1 MASSGQKRRWLRR
14 SLGGGLLATA
24 ALAILAAPA
33 FAGTLTNVN
42 WTVSNS
48 QTGKTAVTY
57 AFSFKTATTGIVKT
71 VTMAVPAG
79 TAGTPV
85 VGSVYGLGAGTVALA
100 ANTLTYTVT
109 TPVSVAANIPIY
121 VSVTGMTN
129 SSTAGSR
136 TSLAATNTSV
146 PAVIDSG
153 TSQSIMFGSSSTT
166 AQVSVGRTL
175 TFTNDTPSFTMSLDP
190 TGLST
195 NQTQPVVLTVQTNA
209 SGGYSL
215 AASDTGLS
223 MTGPAFTIPGVTAG
237 PGTGVAS
244 FPSSGFGVSAVLSG
258 GGTDGAAL
266 AAGLSGNKWVGYPV
280 AAANFLTTTGPTG
293 ATADTL
299 TLTNQVNVDYTMP
312 AGTYNDTI
320 TYVVTP
326 TY

>member
-258 GGTDGAAL
+258 GGPG
-266 AAGLSGNKWVGYPV
+266 G
-280 AAANFLTTTGPTG
+280 ANFLTTTGPTG